1 MRVLHVIPSID
12 PRDGGPTVA
21 VASMATATAVAGADV
36 HVVTTRGEDSQFE
49 AGRALID
56 LDSVTL
62 HAFRRS
68 PPDMFKMSWAM
79 AGWLWKNVERFNV
92 LHLHAAFSLSTA
104 VGAHI
109 AWLKRVPYVLRPL
122 GTLDP
127 WSLREKRWK
136 KVLYYRLVEKATLVR
151 ASAIHATSRLEHEG
165 IASLGFAD
173 KTFVIPLGV
182 SQTRRAAGTSCDH
195 DRPLRL
201 LFVGRLH
208 PHKGLLLLL
217 DAVKVLKDRRM
228 PFALRIAGQGTQA
241 YRRELVELCHT
252 RGLGQHVSFLG
263 HITGRD
269 KDEQYAWADALVLP
283 SFHENF
289 GIAAAE
295 AMSAGLMVVVT
306 DRVGLAEVVSR
317 WQAGIVV
324 PCISDALS
332 EALRSLGDNRESCVT
347 MSKRASEAAIAEF
360 SWAAISQELLAM
372 YNGIAQRTQSRKGTF
387 AS

>member
-1 MRVLHVIPSID
+1 
-12 PRDGGPTVA
+12 
-21 VASMATATAVAGADV
+21 MATATAVAGADV
-36 HVVTTRGEDSQFE
+36 HVATTRGDDSQFE

-56 LDSVTL
+56 LDAVTL

-68 PPDMFKMSWAM
+68 PPATCKMAWAM

-92 LHLHAAFSLSTA
+92 VHLHAAFSLSTA
-104 VGAHI
+104 VAARI
-109 AWLKRVPYVLRPL
+109 AWSKRVPYVLGPV

-127 WSLREKRWK
+127 SSLREKRWK
-136 KVLYYRLVEKATLVR
+136 KVPYYRLVERANLVG

-165 IASLGFAD
+165 IASLGFAH
-173 KTFVIPLGV
+173 KTVVIPLGV
-182 SQTRRAAGTSCDH
+182 SQKLRATAGPPDH

-217 DAVKVLKDRRM
+217 NALTVLKDRRM
-228 PFALRIAGQGTQA
+228 PFALRIGGEGTPA
-241 YRRELVELCHT
+241 YRRELVESCHI
-252 RGLGQHVSFLG
+252 RGMDQHVSFLG
-263 HITGRD
+263 HITGRE

-295 AMSAGLMVVVT
+295 AMSAGVMVVVT

-324 PCISDALS
+324 PCNSDALG

-347 MSKRASEAAIAEF
+347 MSKRANEAAIAEF
-360 SWAAISQELLAM
+360 SWTAISQELLAM
-372 YNGIAQRTQSRKGTF
+372 YNGIARRTPSGKGTF